1 MPRSLQDI
9 LDRADLLADRFESH
23 EPDPA
28 EVRDATALRAVRS
41 AFAELAEA
49 EARLASAVS
58 VARAQGYSWSAI
70 GAMVG
75 TSGEAARQRY
85 GQPSAF
91 TPRLVVT
98 CDLDKGNVTAAESL
112 SFGYGGKTYR
122 LDLCR
127 KHLDEV
133 KGTLEGFAAAGRSAR
148 GTLRG
153 RRRSNIPG
161 LASGADRLSGAVRGE
176 SQAQIREWARA
187 QDYAVGDRGRIR
199 GEVRAAYA
207 SARPKGARRR

>member
-9 LDRADLLADRFESH
+9 LDHADLLADHFESH

-28 EVRDATALRAVRS
+28 EVRDATALRAVRA

-58 VARAQGYSWSAI
+58 VARAQGHSWAAI

-91 TPRLVVT
+91 TPRLVVS
-98 CDLDKGNVTAAESL
+98 CDLDNGNVTAAESL
-112 SFGYGGKTYR
+112 SFSYGGKTYR

-133 KGTLEGFAAAGRSAR
+133 KGTLEGLAAAGRSDR
-148 GTLRG
+148 EGLRG
-153 RRRSNIPG
+153 RRRSNISG
-161 LASGADRLSGAVRGE
+161 LASGAGRPSGAVRGE

-187 QDYAVGDRGRIR
+187 QGYAVGDRGRIR
-199 GEVRAAYA
+199 REVRAAYG
-207 SARPKGARRR
+207 SAQSKATPRR

>member
-58 VARAQGYSWSAI
+58 VARAQGHSWSAI

-91 TPRLVVT
+91 TPRFVVT

-148 GTLRG
+148 GTLRR

-187 QDYAVGDRGRIR
+187 QGYAVGDRGRIR
-199 GEVRAAYA
+199 GEVRAAYG